1 MHKSRTTAILMAMLM
16 WEGGDFCGLLD
27 KELQSINDCWENW
40 PLPEI
45 HSLIGYSMQSGQ
57 PWKHIHTNNRNR
69 LSRLYLYTFVHIH
82 TYGPLI
88 IKAKEVY

>member
-1 MHKSRTTAILMAMLM
+1 MAMLM

-45 HSLIGYSMQSGQ
+45 YSLIGYSIQSGQ
-57 PWKHIHTNNRNR
+57 PWKHNTQTKETDLASCVYIH
-69 LSRLYLYTFVHIH
+69 LC
-82 TYGPLI
+82 TYI
-88 IKAKEVY
+88 RIEH